1 MRAQLLSELVKV
13 RSTRTNLGLLGAMI
27 GLVLLIVL
35 LYGLAVPSSE
45 LVKEEHQ
52 RVMLGLG
59 LTGGFIAALVGV
71 MSITSEFRHGTV
83 RPTFVST
90 PRRGR
95 VLVAKALASAAVG
108 ATFGLLTEALALGV
122 GLGLLAAKG
131 VHLVMSPREVVLLA
145 LGSIAAAALLA
156 ALGVGVGAVLRH
168 QVLAVVGFVVWFM
181 VVENLVVGLASGVG
195 KFFPLASAD
204 ALSGVKGVDAEAL
217 SAGQGGLVLLGYVLV
232 FFVAGLLVTTRR
244 DVT

>member
-1 MRAQLLSELVKV
+1 MRAQLRSELVKV

-27 GLVLLIVL
+27 GLVLLLVL
-35 LYGLAVPSSE
+35 LYGLAVDSSE

-59 LTGGFIAALVGV
+59 LAGGFVAALIGV
-71 MSITSEFRHGTV
+71 MSITSEFRHGTI
-83 RPTFVST
+83 RPTFVFA

-95 VLVAKALASAAVG
+95 VLAAKVLASAAVG
-108 ATFGLLTEALALGV
+108 AAFGLLTEALALGV
-122 GLGLLAAKG
+122 GIGVLAARG
-131 VHLVMSPREVVLLA
+131 ADLVLSPRDLLLLA
-145 LGSIAAAALLA
+145 LGSVAAAAFLA
-156 ALGVGVGAVLRH
+156 ALGVGVGAVLRN
-168 QVLAVVGFVVWFM
+168 QVLAVIGFVFWFM
-181 VVENLVVGLASGVG
+181 VIENLMSSLFSGVG

-217 SAGQGGLVLLGYVLV
+217 SAAQGGLVLIGYVLV
-232 FFVAGLLVTTRR
+232 FFVAGLLVTKRS